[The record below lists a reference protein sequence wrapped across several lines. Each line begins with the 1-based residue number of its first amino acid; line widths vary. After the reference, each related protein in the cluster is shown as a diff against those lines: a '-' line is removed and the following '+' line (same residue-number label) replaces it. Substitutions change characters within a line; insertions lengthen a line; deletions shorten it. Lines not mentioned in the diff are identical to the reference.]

1 MKTGL
6 ALQIYSVSNAG
17 TKFHLFFFS
26 FFSFLFSLRLNCG
39 AFLLSFSPLLFSFIT
54 TSSQFRFL
62 LITLYAQRNDNKVSI
77 FNYVSLS

>member
-1 MKTGL
+1 
-6 ALQIYSVSNAG
+6 
-17 TKFHLFFFS
+17 
-26 FFSFLFSLRLNCG
+26 
-39 AFLLSFSPLLFSFIT
+39 LLSFSPLLFSFIT